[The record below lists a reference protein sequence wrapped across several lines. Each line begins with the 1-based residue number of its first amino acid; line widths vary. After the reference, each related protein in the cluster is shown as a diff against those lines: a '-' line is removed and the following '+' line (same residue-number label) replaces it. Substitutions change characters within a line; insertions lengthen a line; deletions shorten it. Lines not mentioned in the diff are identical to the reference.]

1 MTRFGWSASSVPVAP
16 LLLAGIAMG
25 PHGINLL
32 PPAALTWLEPVVPVA
47 LAALGV
53 RAGLGLGTA
62 RPGDGRLLTAA
73 SVVAGLTTLVVAA
86 GAAVLARTGAVSL
99 PAPAWLVPL
108 AAGLA
113 AATSLT
119 APAGEPFE
127 PRAPD
132 VRVTELALLAPAL
145 AGALLMAWLRAAST
159 GGAVL
164 LVVQGALV
172 TLALTAAGWLLL
184 SRATTDTD
192 RRVFGI
198 AVLLLAGGAAAA
210 LSQSAIF
217 GGLVAGLC
225 WRWAGGQPRES
236 LSRDVQLVQ
245 HPLLVLVLLAAGA
258 RTVLSPA
265 TVVLGVAYVALRA
278 AGALAGAQLLRR
290 LIGSGTPGDLRSAL
304 LQPGVFGVA
313 FALNVASVAVDPAG
327 PGSLLLGAVVL
338 GSAASAL
345 VAPTGRRSR
354 GPA

>member
-32 PPAALTWLEPVVPVA
+32 PPASLTWLEPIVPVA

-53 RAGLGLGTA
+53 RAGLGIGHA
-62 RPGDGRLLTAA
+62 RAGDGRLAA
-73 SVVAGLTTLVVAA
+73 VASLVATLMALAVAA
-86 GAAVLARTGAVSL
+86 GTAALARSGAV
-99 PAPAWLVPL
+99 PALEPGWLVPL

-127 PRAPD
+127 PRAPG

-145 AGALLMAWLRAAST
+145 AGALLMAWLRAGSPA
-159 GGAVL
+159 GAML

-184 SRATTDTD
+184 SRATTDTE

-217 GGLVAGLC
+217 GGLVTGVCA
-225 WRWAGGQPRES
+225 RWAGGQPRES
-236 LSRDVQLVQ
+236 LSRDVLLVQ

-258 RTVLSPA
+258 RAVLSPA
-265 TVVLGVAYVALRA
+265 TLVLGVAYLAFRG
-278 AGALAGAQLLRR
+278 AGALAAEALLRR
-290 LIGSGTPGDLRSAL
+290 TAPGALRPL

-313 FALNVASVAVDPAG
+313 FALNVASVLGDPAG
-327 PGSLLLGAVVL
+327 PGPVLLGAVVI
-338 GSAASAL
+338 GSVASAL
-345 VAPTGRRSR
+345 AAPLAGRNRR
-354 GPA
+354 PA